1 MAEVLIVGATGGREA
16 ALEQAIKLS
25 KNVTKVVVSKD
36 LKDGLKQFSGSK
48 NKPFVVIGP
57 EQSLVD
63 GLADDLRSKGYD
75 VFGVGAKAAQY
86 EASKAATVQLALK
99 AGVTH
104 PSTYIAKGSTLAKDA
119 INYVQN
125 HDVNS
130 YVIKADGLAA
140 GKGVYLP
147 DTKQEALEI
156 VNGLIDGSYAG
167 GAGAKVINF
176 AKRRRGP
183 EVSAMVVVGQSP
195 DDYVILPLSQD
206 HKRAKD
212 NDKGPNT
219 GGMGA
224 YAPVPSKIVSAS
236 QYKKID
242 EMASK
247 LLAQMHKDGVEYKGG
262 VMYLGLMM
270 DEELNGDPTL
280 IEINVRFGDPETQV
294 ILPLLN
300 FAGVDVYELLY
311 ISSTKG
317 GVKSYMKNFNAV
329 NDYAAITVCL
339 AANGYGYVDTPQK
352 GDVIYG
358 LNNKYSGV
366 TVQLAGVSRGKD
378 TKTNGG
384 RVLYVSAA
392 AKSVKEAADIVYSA
406 IGNKPNGKKIYF
418 NDMQYRHD
426 IGWQA
431 R

>member
-1 MAEVLIVGATGGREA
+1 MTDVLIVGATGGREA

-25 KNVTKVVVSKD
+25 KNVNKAVVFKD
-36 LKDGLKQFSGSK
+36 LKEGLKQFSDSK
-48 NKPFVVIGP
+48 NKPFVIIGP

-63 GLADDLRSKGYD
+63 GLADDLRSQGYK
-75 VFGVGAKAAQY
+75 VFGVSAKAAQY
-86 EASKAATVQLALK
+86 EASKAATVQLAIR

-104 PSTYIAKGSTLAKDA
+104 PNTYIAKGANFAKNA
-119 INYVQN
+119 LKYVQDHN
-125 HDVNS
+125 ANS

-176 AKRRRGP
+176 AMRRRGP

-195 DDYVILPLSQD
+195 EDYVILPLSQD

-212 NDKGPNT
+212 KDKGPNT

-224 YAPVPSKIVSAS
+224 YAPVPSSIVSAG

-242 EMASK
+242 DMAAK
-247 LLAQMHKDGVEYKGG
+247 LLAQMHKDGIEYKGG

-270 DEELNGDPTL
+270 DEKLGGDPTL

-300 FAGVDVYELLY
+300 YAGVDVYELLY
-311 ISSTKG
+311 IAATKG
-317 GVKSYMKNFNAV
+317 GIKSYMNNYGAIKN
-329 NDYAAITVCL
+329 YAAITVCL
-339 AANGYGYVDTPQK
+339 AANGYGYTDTPQK

-366 TVQLAGVSRGKD
+366 TVQMASVTNSGD
-378 TKTNGG
+378 IKTNGG

-392 AKSVKEAADIVYSA
+392 AKSVKDAANIVYKA
-406 IGNKPNGKKIYF
+406 IGDKPDGKKIFF

>member
-25 KNVTKVVVSKD
+25 QNVTKVVVAKD
-36 LKDGLKQFSGSK
+36 VNDGLKQFSESK
-48 NKPFVVIGP
+48 KPFIVIGP

-63 GLADDLRSKGYD
+63 GLADDLREKGYD
-75 VFGVGAKAAQY
+75 VFGVGAVAAMY
-86 EASKAATVQLALK
+86 EASKAETVKLAIK

-104 PSTYIAKGSTLAKDA
+104 PSTYIAQSPNLYKDA
-119 INYVQN
+119 LNYVNN
-125 HDVNS
+125 HKATS

-147 DTKQEALEI
+147 DTKEEAIQI
-156 VNGLIDGSYAG
+156 VNHLIDGSYAG
-167 GAGAKVINF
+167 GAGTKIINF
-176 AKRRRGP
+176 AKRRHGP
-183 EVSAMVVVGQSP
+183 EVSAMVLVGQSP

-224 YAPVPSKIVSAS
+224 YAPVPSSIVSVS

-242 EMASK
+242 EMAAK
-247 LLAQMHKDGVEYKGG
+247 LLKQMHKDGVEYKGG
-262 VMYLGLMM
+262 VMYLGIMM
-270 DEELNGDPTL
+270 DEELDGDPTL

-294 ILPLLN
+294 ILPLLIY
-300 FAGVDVYELLY
+300 AGVDVYELLY
-311 ISSTKG
+311 TASTKG
-317 GVKSYMKNFNAV
+317 GLKSYMKNFNAV
-329 NDYAAITVCL
+329 NDYSAITVCL
-339 AANGYGYVDTPQK
+339 AANGYGYVDNPQK
-352 GDVIYG
+352 GDVIFG
-358 LNNKYSGV
+358 LDNQYKGV
-366 TVQLAGVSRGKD
+366 TVQLAGVTRASD
-378 TKTNGG
+378 IKTNGG

-392 AKSVKEAADIVYSA
+392 AKSVKDAADIVYSA
-406 IGNKPNGKKIYF
+406 IGDKPDGKKIYF

-426 IGWQA
+426 IGWQS

>member
-25 KNVTKVVVSKD
+25 KHVTKVLVSKD
-36 LKDGLKQFSGSK
+36 LENGLKHFK
-48 NKPFVVIGP
+48 NKPFIVIGP
-57 EQSLVD
+57 EQSLVN
-63 GLADDLRSKGYD
+63 GLADDLRSQGYN
-75 VFGVGAKAAQY
+75 VFGVGSKAAQY
-86 EASKAATVQLALK
+86 EASKAATVQLAID

-119 INYVQN
+119 LKYVQDHN
-125 HDVNS
+125 VSS

-147 DTKQEALEI
+147 DTKQEALTI
-156 VNGLIDGSYAG
+156 VKGLIDGSYAG
-167 GAGAKVINF
+167 GAGTKIINF
-176 AKRRRGP
+176 ANRRSGP

-195 DDYVILPLSQD
+195 DDYIILPLSQD

-212 NDKGPNT
+212 KDKGPNT

-224 YAPVPSKIVSAS
+224 YAPVPSSIVSDS
-236 QYKKID
+236 QYKKIND
-242 EMASK
+242 MAFK
-247 LLAQMHKDGVEYKGG
+247 LLAQMHKDKIEYRGG
-262 VMYLGLMM
+262 VMYLGLML

-300 FAGVDVYELLY
+300 YAGVDVYELLY
-311 ISSTKG
+311 IAATKG
-317 GVKSYMKNFNAV
+317 NLKSYMKNFDAISN
-329 NDYAAITVCL
+329 YAAITVCL
-339 AANGYGYVDTPQK
+339 AANGYGYKDTPQK

-358 LNNKYSGV
+358 LNNQYSGV
-366 TVQLAGVSRGKD
+366 TVQLASVINGVD
-378 TKTNGG
+378 IKTNGG

-392 AKSVKEAADIVYSA
+392 ASNVKDAANIVYRA
-406 IGNKPNGKKIYF
+406 IGNKADGKKIYF